1 MSQLNGWLFYLEII
15 MRTTKNW
22 GFTNSGAELHMLA
35 HAERTR
41 KELERESAR
50 SSQNTSKYH
59 RQRSRVFQHGER

>member
-1 MSQLNGWLFYLEII
+1 MGAFLFGGKMKHY
-15 MRTTKNW
+15 KNW
-22 GFTNSGAELHMLA
+22 GTVSSGAELYMLN

-59 RQRSRVFQHGER
+59 RQRSRVFQHGEG

>member
-1 MSQLNGWLFYLEII
+1 

-22 GFTNSGAELHMLA
+22 GFTNSGAELYMLA

-59 RQRSRVFQHGER
+59 RQRSRVFQHGEG

>member
-1 MSQLNGWLFYLEII
+1 

-41 KELERESAR
+41 KNIERKR
-50 SSQNTSKYH
+50 KRGSQNRKH
-59 RQRSRVFQHGER
+59 RQH